1 MGSLFRDYE
10 EVIVWTCFNAGWQKQ
25 EQLKEELRDNL

>member
-10 EVIVWTCFNAGWQKQ
+10 EVTVLTCFNTGWQKQ
-25 EQLKEELRDNL
+25 EQLKEELREIL